1 MNYSHLNLNYANLKR
16 QSENERI
23 NEVAKAAA
31 EFQRQGM
38 ARTEALKTAERLI
51 PHR

>member
-1 MNYSHLNLNYANLKR
+1 MNYSQLNRNYANQKR
-16 QSENERI
+16 LSENERI
-23 NEVAKAAA
+23 NDVAKAAK
-31 EFQRQGM
+31 EFQKQGM